1 MNSMKK
7 INAYMQLL
15 LLSVVLLSI
24 SCTGDFENM
33 NRNPNEVTDGQMD
46 ALNYKIGTKFQSLQG
61 LVVPV
66 QEHMYQ
72 FNESLSGG
80 PFGGYI
86 GATVDSWLT
95 KFETFNPSADWR
107 KWPFANVITET
118 YTPWR
123 GIVTGTDDE
132 VAVAFAKLLRVA
144 IMHRVTDS
152 YGPIP
157 YSNLETNESITV
169 KYDKQEEVYMKMF
182 GELDEAIAAFAAN
195 TTLPA
200 EAFSRYD
207 RVYGGNIAQWLKYAN
222 SLKLRMAM
230 RLSEVKPDVA
240 RTKAAEAIA
249 AGVITANA
257 DNAAMHAAENRTT
270 LIYNDWGD
278 HRVGADILCY
288 MTGYEDPRLEKMF
301 LPNDKGDYVG
311 IRIGIDV
318 TSKSQAQAKYSNMIV
333 TSSTPYLWINAAE
346 VAFLKAEYELRWGTK
361 DAAKALYEQAI
372 RLSFEDKG
380 AKDAD
385 AYIADKTRKPAAI
398 YGSLFY
404 WGTGR
409 GGLCTEECRAG
420 RLPLVAFE
428 VDRVEPEVF
437 DDSVFVT
444 LQIAAL
450 DEVQQVAVGHRF
462 AVFAQLPLDR
472 LEKVAGLLLD
482 EVQRRVDD
490 VLKLGDDV
498 VARDFVEFGVEAV
511 FADRSVFVVA
521 DDLTHLDD
529 LLQLGDVGVGEVAED
544 VVADADFERHAEFE
558 DVAERRFVHQQR
570 IDAPL
575 HAAEQRRLAQHHAFL
590 GARDDHAGHLE
601 AAQRFAQHRASDAQ

>member
-157 YSNLETNESITV
+157 YSTLETNESITV
-169 KYDKQEEVYMKMF
+169 KYAKQEEVYMKMF

-385 AYIADKTRKPAAI
+385 AYIADKTRKPAA
-398 YGSLFY
+398 YND
-404 WGTGR
+404 
-409 GGLCTEECRAG
+409 
-420 RLPLVAFE
+420 PLGNYSATALSSITIAWE
-428 VDRVEPEVF
+428 
-437 DDSVFVT
+437 DDSAEGADKAAIKERNLERIIT
-444 LQIAAL
+444 QKWIAI
-450 DEVQQVAVGHRF
+450 F
-462 AVFAQLPLDR
+462 PL
-472 LEKVAGLLLD
+472 
-482 EVQRRVDD
+482 
-490 VLKLGDDV
+490 
-498 VARDFVEFGVEAV
+498 GVEAWSEHRRTGYPRLLPAV
-511 FADRSVFVVA
+511 EDKSGGTV
-521 DDLTHLDD
+521 DLA
-529 LLQLGDVGVGEVAED
+529 QGA
-544 VVADADFERHAEFE
+544 
-558 DVAERRFVHQQR
+558 
-570 IDAPL
+570 
-575 HAAEQRRLAQHHAFL
+575 RRLPYPVEEYDKNNANLQ
-590 GARDDHAGHLE
+590 
-601 AAQRFAQHRASDAQ
+601 DAVQMLNSESQGSRKGDGMGTRVWWDVKPYNN